1 MKKLL
6 LLFSILTIYVCQ
18 AQDGGKSIRSFNVL
32 PTNDAETNKQNLQKA
47 IDWASASGAALWVEP
62 SEEPYTIASGI
73 ILKRN
78 VSLIGVHGPT
88 PRGTRH
94 ASKKQPVGSV
104 FRIIDTAHA
113 FITVES
119 ATQVKGIQFW
129 YASQELTD
137 RSEEHTSELQSPI

>member
-6 LLFSILTIYVCQ
+6 LIQFFMVAVFCY

-73 ILKRN
+73 VLKRN

-104 FRIIDTAHA
+104 FRVI
-113 FITVES
+113 
-119 ATQVKGIQFW
+119 
-129 YASQELTD
+129 
-137 RSEEHTSELQSPI
+137 